1 MTSEHEAVEPQPS
14 KSAKA
19 PKPRMSNKKYLRIWI
34 PVLAFVTILA
44 IALNIALSIFGN
56 FVDTQLGEGKYT
68 ITNAEGTENW
78 DTDYNPAKYD
88 SHDAAMADASKLVEE
103 IEGEGVVLAKNEG
116 AALPLASGARVTL
129 LGRYAADPIY
139 GGSGSGSVD
148 TSTAIDAY
156 AGLTNAGFAINDTVY
171 NELKTFAATAG
182 KANIVMDV
190 PGDSFYTIG
199 EMPVG
204 QYSSAAVSSF
214 GDYSD
219 AAVVVIGRAGGEG
232 GDLTQDMFDIANPD
246 NVDPRAQ
253 QGEHQL
259 ELNQDEKAL
268 IELAKSNFDTV
279 VVVVN
284 ASTTVELGSIQDD
297 AGIDAVLLIGSPGQ
311 SGYNA
316 VGEVLNGTINPS
328 GKTVDLWASDFT
340 ADPTYVNFGNEEYS
354 NIDSPNGTGYFVEY
368 EEGIYVGYRY
378 YETAAVEGFIDYDDA
393 VVYPFGYGLSYTDF
407 SWEVTGQELGGVDGD
422 ITVDVAVTNTGD
434 VAGKDVVE
442 LYFSAPYT
450 AGGIEKAS
458 VVLGDFAKT
467 GTIEPGETETVTLT
481 FAVEDMASYDYK
493 TEKAYV
499 LDEGD
504 YQILVQSDSHTIAE
518 GVDPIAYTVDS
529 TTVFSGENHRES
541 DEAATTNVFD
551 DVNAHFTDEAEDG
564 KIVNFSRADFAG
576 TFPTAPTDAD
586 REASDDIVAGFE
598 AYDAEAAADAAG
610 DVAMPSTGE
619 ANGVQLIDLRGRSY
633 DDPLWDVLLDQLTTD
648 EVTAMILNGAYNTAA
663 IESVVKPATVDL
675 DGPAGFS
682 SFLNDAY
689 KGTAYTSAVVI
700 AQTWSKELANRM
712 GVMIGEEA
720 LTVGAN
726 GWYAPAVNIH
736 RSPFAG
742 RNFEYYSEDP
752 LLSGVFAR
760 EVSDGALT
768 KGVYTMIKHFAL
780 NDQETNRVNNGIAT
794 WANEQT
800 MREVYLKAFEIPVK
814 QVSGQ
819 LNYISDDNGT
829 WATAEIGQSG
839 IMSSFNRIGS
849 TWAGGSHALM
859 TDVLRTEWGFQ
870 GFVITDFNL
879 YGYMYPDQGI
889 AAGSDHMLTFEPFK
903 TLEDDSSA
911 YAVSNLRTVAHN
923 ILFTVANSNAMDG
936 VGPAGQIS
944 YTPPA
949 WRFWQLGIDIALG
962 LALIGLTLM
971 VVLRV
976 RRNQGEPVLAAD
988 ADVDVVADEA
998 PTKD

>member
-1 MTSEHEAVEPQPS
+1 MTSEHEAVEPQP
-14 KSAKA
+14 ADTVKA
-19 PKPRMSNKKYLRIWI
+19 AKPRMSNKKYLRIWI
-34 PVLAFVTILA
+34 PILAFVTVLA
-44 IALNIALSIFGN
+44 VGLNIALGIFGN

-78 DTDYNPAKYD
+78 DTQYSPAAYD
-88 SHDAAMADASKLVEE
+88 SHEAAMADASKLVEE
-103 IEGEGVVLAKNEG
+103 IEGEGVVLAKNDG

-171 NELKTFAATAG
+171 SELKTFASTAG

-190 PGDSFYTIG
+190 PADSFYTIG
-199 EMPVG
+199 EMPVA

-214 GDYSD
+214 SDYSD
-219 AAVVVIGRAGGEG
+219 AAIVVIGRAGGEG
-232 GDLTQDMFDIANPD
+232 GDLTQDMFDIANTA

-253 QGEHQL
+253 EGEHQL

-268 IELAKSNFDTV
+268 IELAKSNFDKV

-284 ASTTVELGSIQDD
+284 ASTTVELGGIQDD
-297 AGIDAVLLIGSPGQ
+297 AGVDAVLLIGSPGQ

-368 EEGIYVGYRY
+368 EEGIYIGYRY
-378 YETAAVEGFIDYDDA
+378 YETAAVEGFIDYDSA

-407 SWEVTGQELGGVDGD
+407 SWEVTGQELGGTDGT
-422 ITVDVAVTNTGD
+422 ISVDVAVTNTGD

-442 LYFSAPYT
+442 LYYSAPYT
-450 AGGIEKAS
+450 AGGIEKSS

-467 GTIEPGETETVTLT
+467 GVIEPGATETVTVT
-481 FAVEDMASYDYK
+481 FAVQDMASYDYK
-493 TEKAYV
+493 NEKAYV
-499 LDEGD
+499 LDQGE
-504 YQILVQSDSHTIAE
+504 YQILVQTDSHTLAE
-518 GVDPIAYTVDS
+518 GVDAISYEVGS
-529 TTVFSGENHRES
+529 TEVFSGDNHRDS
-541 DEAATTNVFD
+541 DAVATTNVFD
-551 DVNAHFTDEAEDG
+551 DVNAHFSDEAEDG
-564 KIVNFSRADFAG
+564 TIVNFSRADFAG

-598 AYDAEAAADAAG
+598 AYDAGAAADAAG
-610 DVAMPSTGE
+610 DVEMPSTGE
-619 ANGVQLIDLRGRSY
+619 ANGVQLIDLRGRTY
-633 DDPLWDVLLDQLTTD
+633 DDPLWDVLLDQITT
-648 EVTAMILNGAYNTAA
+648 EEITAMILNGAYNTAA

-700 AQTWSKELANRM
+700 AQTWSKELALRM
-712 GVMIGEEA
+712 GEMIGEEA
-720 LTVGAN
+720 LTLGAN
-726 GWYAPAVNIH
+726 GWYAPALNIH

-760 EVSDGALT
+760 EVSNGALS
-768 KGVYTMIKHFAL
+768 KGVYTTLKHFAM

-794 WANEQT
+794 WANEQAI
-800 MREVYLKAFEIPVK
+800 REVYLKAFEIPVK
-814 QVSGQ
+814 EVSGE

-829 WATAEIGQSG
+829 WATAEVGQTA

-859 TDVLRTEWGFQ
+859 TDVLRSEWGFQ

-903 TLEDDSSA
+903 ALEDDSSA
-911 YAVSNLRTVAHN
+911 YAVSNLRNVAHN
-923 ILFTVANSNAMDG
+923 IMYTVVNSNAMNG
-936 VGPAGQIS
+936 IAPAGQIS

-949 WRFWQLGIDIALG
+949 WRFWQIGIDIALG
-962 LALIGLTLM
+962 LALIGLLVM

-976 RRNQGEPVLAAD
+976 RRNDGTAVLAAESEVA
-988 ADVDVVADEA
+988 ADDTAEPA
-998 PTKD
+998 KD

>member
-1 MTSEHEAVEPQPS
+1 MTSEHEAVEPQP
-14 KSAKA
+14 AKA
-19 PKPRMSNKKYLRIWI
+19 SKPRMSNKKYLRIWI
-34 PVLAFVTILA
+34 PVLAFVTVLVVG
-44 IALNIALSIFGN
+44 LNIALSIFGN

-68 ITNAEGTENW
+68 ITNAEGTEDW

-88 SHDAAMADASKLVEE
+88 SHEAAMADASKLVEE
-103 IEGEGVVLAKNEG
+103 IEGEGVVLTKNEG

-171 NELKTFAATAG
+171 NELKTFAATAT
-182 KANIVMDV
+182 KANIVMDK
-190 PGDSFYTIG
+190 PEESFYTIG
-199 EMPVG
+199 EMPVD
-204 QYSSAAVSSF
+204 QYSGAAVSSF
-214 GDYSD
+214 SDYSD

-232 GDLTQDMFDIANPD
+232 GDLTRDMFDITNNA

-253 QGEHQL
+253 EGEHQL
-259 ELNQDEKAL
+259 QLNQDEKAL

-279 VVVVN
+279 VVIVN
-284 ASTTVELGSIQDD
+284 ASTTMELGSIQDD
-297 AGIDAVLLIGSPGQ
+297 AGIDSVLLVGSPGQ

-316 VGEVLNGTINPS
+316 VGKVLNGTINPS
-328 GKTVDLWASDFT
+328 GRTVDLWASDFR
-340 ADPTYVNFGNEEYS
+340 ADPTFVNFGNEEYS

-378 YETAAVEGFIDYDDA
+378 YETAAVEGYLDYDDA

-407 SWEVTGQELGGVDGD
+407 SWEVTGQELGGIDGS
-422 ITVDVAVTNTGD
+422 ISVDVEVTNNGD

-442 LYFSAPYT
+442 LYYSAPYT
-450 AGGIEKAS
+450 AGGIEKSS

-467 GTIEPGETETVTLT
+467 GVIEPGATETVTLT

-493 TEKAYV
+493 NEKSYV

-504 YQILVQSDSHTIAE
+504 YQILVQSDSHTIAD
-518 GVDPIAYTVDS
+518 GVEPITYTVDN
-529 TTVFSGENHRES
+529 TKVYSGDSHRAS
-541 DEAATTNVFD
+541 DQAATTNVFD
-551 DVNAHFTDEAEDG
+551 DVNAHFSDEQEDG

-586 REASDDIVAGFE
+586 RKASDDIVAGFD
-598 AYDAEAAADAAG
+598 AYDAEAAAKDAG

-619 ANGVQLIDLRGRSY
+619 KNGVQLIDLRGRSY
-633 DDPLWDVLLDQLTTD
+633 DDPLWDVLLDQLTTE
-648 EVTAMILNGAYNTAA
+648 EVSAMILNGAYNTAA

-720 LTVGAN
+720 LTLGAN

-760 EVSDGALT
+760 EVSDGALS
-768 KGVYTMIKHFAL
+768 KGVYTTIKHFAM

-794 WANEQT
+794 WANEQAI
-800 MREVYLKAFEIPVK
+800 REVYLKAFEIPVK

-819 LNYISDDNGT
+819 LNYISDDKGT
-829 WATAEIGQSG
+829 WATAEIGQTG

-936 VGPAGQIS
+936 VAPAGQIS

-962 LALIGLTLM
+962 LAILGLLAM

-976 RRNQGEPVLAAD
+976 RRNSGEPALAAD
-988 ADVDVVADEA
+988 ADVAVTDDEA
-998 PTKD
+998 PKKD